1 MVQTINSNVK
11 KNQMKHERE
20 KKMHS
25 YLNFKYSEYQCKL
38 ILLEKK
44 SRAMLVS
51 RSIMKNYSEY
61 VGISHDK
68 LFT

>member
-20 KKMHS
+20 KKMRS

-44 SRAMLVS
+44 SRG
-51 RSIMKNYSEY
+51 Y
-61 VGISHDK
+61 VGFEINHEK
-68 LFT
+68 LF